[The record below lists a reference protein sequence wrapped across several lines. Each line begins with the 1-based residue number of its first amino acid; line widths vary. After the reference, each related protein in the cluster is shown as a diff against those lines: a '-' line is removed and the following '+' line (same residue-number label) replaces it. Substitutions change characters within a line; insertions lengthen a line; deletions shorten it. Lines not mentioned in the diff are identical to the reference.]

1 MLHHSEKTSMNR
13 NEMKDKLADFITDLK
28 YQEKSASTLTKYKTD
43 ILKFIDYIQHDQ
55 PITKDDTMAFKD
67 YLFEQG
73 YSPRSINSYV
83 VALNKFM
90 YWLNLGQLTIKKL
103 KMQQR
108 YSIDNVLN
116 PTDYKRLQRYAKL
129 LGYEELSMIMKVIV
143 STGIRVSELKFFTVE
158 SIKSF
163 YIHVRNKGKDRDI
176 ILTQELARELRK
188 YCRENKIV
196 KGSVFSLSPKQ
207 IWYRLQ
213 KIAAMARINKDKAH
227 PHSLRHLFAKEYMN
241 TFNNPLE
248 LADHL
253 GHSSLETTRIYSRTT
268 NEEKRKKLENMS
280 KKR

>member
-1 MLHHSEKTSMNR
+1 MNR
-13 NEMKDKLADFITDLK
+13 DELKTKLSDFISDLK
-28 YQEKSASTLTKYKTD
+28 YQEKSVSTLTKYKTD
-43 ILKFIDYIQHDQ
+43 ILKFIDYIQHDE
-55 PITKDDTMAFKD
+55 PITKDDTMAYKD
-67 YLFEQG
+67 YLFEQA
-73 YSPRSINSYV
+73 YSPRSINSYI
-83 VALNKFM
+83 VALNKFL
-90 YWLNLGQLTIKKL
+90 YWLNLGHLTIKKL

-108 YSIDNVLN
+108 YSIDNVLS

-143 STGIRVSELKFFTVE
+143 STGIRVSELKFFTAE

-188 YCRENKIV
+188 YCRENKIA

>member
-1 MLHHSEKTSMNR
+1 
-13 NEMKDKLADFITDLK
+13 MKFKLADFISVLK
-28 YQEKSASTLTKYKTD
+28 YQEKSVSTLTKYKTD
-43 ILKFIDYIQHDQ
+43 ILKFIDYIQHDE
-55 PITKDDTMAFKD
+55 PITKDDTMAYKD

-73 YSPRSINSYV
+73 YSPRSINSYI

-108 YSIDNVLN
+108 YSIDNVLS
-116 PTDYKRLQRYAKL
+116 PTDYKRLQRYAKQ
-129 LGYEELSMIMKVIV
+129 LGYDELAMIMKVIV

-188 YCRENKIV
+188 YCRENKIA
-196 KGSVFSLSPKQ
+196 KGPVFSLSPKQ

-213 KIAAMARINKDKAH
+213 KIAALARINKNKAH
-227 PHSLRHLFAKEYMN
+227 PHSLRHLFAKEYMS

>member
-1 MLHHSEKTSMNR
+1 MNK
-13 NEMKDKLADFITDLK
+13 NEMESKLADFISELK
-28 YQEKSASTLTKYKTD
+28 YQEKSTATLSKYKAD
-43 ILKFIDYIQHDQ
+43 ITKFIEFIDHNE
-55 PITKDDTMAFKD
+55 PVTKDDTLAYKN
-67 YLFEQG
+67 YLFEAS
-73 YSPRSINSYV
+73 YLPRSINSYV
-83 VALNKFM
+83 VALNKFL
-90 YWLNLGQLTIKKL
+90 YWLNLGELTIKKL
-103 KMQQR
+103 KMQQK
-108 YSIDNVLN
+108 YSIDNVLS

-129 LGYEELSMIMKVIV
+129 LGYEELAMIMKVIV
-143 STGIRVSELKFFTVE
+143 STGIRVSELKFFTEE

-188 YCRENKIV
+188 YCRENKIT
-196 KGSVFSLSPKQ
+196 KGYVFSLSPKQ

-213 KIAAMARINKDKAH
+213 KIAALARINKDKAH
-227 PHSLRHLFAKEYMN
+227 PHSLRHLFAKEYMS